1 MIEFTAWPEMLA
13 WPYLILNGWLP
24 YRDIAIA
31 HSPVLLLVLSLFYK
45 IFGVGIAQLKIFTW
59 ILIILN
65 SCLTFYVG
73 NKYWNKKVG
82 YLSGVFYILLCLVF
96 QGNGLWFDLALVPF
110 SLLFYAKLRDKKY
123 FHAGLFFALGVLTK
137 QTFIWFLIP
146 TLYLFLKEGASFKKY
161 LKFVYGSLVVLSI
174 FIALLFT
181 FGIADDFY
189 NWAIKFG
196 IFYLP
201 NASGQVLFPTIKS
214 FIFAALP
221 FAAVMLDLSLL
232 PWVIAGLLGVYPRWE
247 LFHFQPALPFLAIA
261 ISNTIFSK
269 NNVLFKILIAI
280 FISIYILIGISRSI
294 GNTTRFYEMDVQTV
308 VSAVNKDSGN
318 VKTIYVANYWD
329 NIYALTGNV
338 PATKPLIPYIPWY
351 LNYEGNRELIIR
363 GLKTNMPERIIIGK
377 RDDNFTEFYEF
388 VSRFYSCNLI
398 VKKVELCE
406 VNR

>member
-59 ILIILN
+59 ILILLN
-65 SCLTFYVG
+65 SYLTFYVG

-82 YLSGVFYILLCLVF
+82 YLSSIFYILLCLVF

-110 SLLFYAKLRDKKY
+110 ALLFYAKLRDKKY
-123 FHAGLFFALGVLTK
+123 FHAGLFFALGVLIK

-146 TLYLFLKEGASFKKY
+146 TLYSFLKEGTSFKKY
-161 LKFVYGSLVVLSI
+161 LKFAYGSLVVLSI
-174 FIALLFT
+174 FIGLLFT

-201 NASGQVLFPTIKS
+201 SASGQVLFPTIKS

-221 FAAVMLDLSLL
+221 FIFVILDLSLL
-232 PWVIAGLLGVYPRWE
+232 PWILAGLLGVYPRWE
-247 LFHFQPALPFLAIA
+247 LFHFQPALPFLAVI

-280 FISIYILIGISRSI
+280 FISIYILMGISRSV
-294 GNTTRFYEMDVQTV
+294 GNTTRFYDTDVQTV
-308 VSAVNKDSGN
+308 VSAVNKDSEI

-329 NIYALTGNV
+329 NIYALTGKV

-351 LNYEGNRELIIR
+351 LNYEGDRESIIK
-363 GLKTNMPERIIIGK
+363 GLKTNIPERIIIGE